1 MKRQKEYSTLK
12 VQQEMLKA
20 MFKTVA
26 TVGPNSILDVKDFS
40 VFSDEECIN
49 WVTYKGIAIYRLEN
63 QAIGLNRLPFLCIGD
78 ILTALN
84 EYNKKLEFKC
94 FRVDEQN
101 RLIALFEA
109 DDVIHKIDNR
119 LMDLVNIN
127 TQDYT
132 FYTSS
137 NKKDI
142 IIAVRDAENRLLAG
156 IMEVK

>member
-1 MKRQKEYSTLK
+1 MRKQKEYSTLK

-26 TVGPNSILDVKDFS
+26 PVGPNSILDKKDFT

-63 QAIGLNRLPFLCIGD
+63 QAIEINRLPYLRIGD
-78 ILTALN
+78 MLN
-84 EYNKKLEFKC
+84 EINKYNKKLEFKC

-101 RLIALFEA
+101 RLIALFEVGN
-109 DDVIHKIDNR
+109 VIHKLDNR

-127 TQDYT
+127 TQNYT

-137 NKKDI
+137 DKKSI
-142 IIAVRDAENRLLAG
+142 IVAVRDADNRLLAG

>member
-1 MKRQKEYSTLK
+1 MRKQKEYSTLK

-20 MFKTVA
+20 MFKTID
-26 TVGPNSILDVKDFS
+26 TVGPNSILDKKDFT

-63 QAIGLNRLPFLCIGD
+63 QAIEINRLPFLRIGD
-78 ILTALN
+78 MLN
-84 EYNKKLEFKC
+84 DINKYNEKLEFKC
-94 FRVDEQN
+94 FRTDEQN
-101 RLIALFEA
+101 RLIAIFEA
-109 DDVIHKIDNR
+109 NDVIHKIDNR

-127 TQDYT
+127 TQDYS

-137 NKKDI
+137 DNKGI
-142 IIAVRDAENRLLAG
+142 IVTVRDVANRLLAG

>member
-1 MKRQKEYSTLK
+1 MKKKKEYSTLK

-20 MFKTVA
+20 MFKTDA
-26 TVGPNSILDVKDFS
+26 SVGPNSILDKRDFT

-49 WVTYKGIAIYRLEN
+49 WITYKGIAIYRLEN
-63 QAIGLNRLPFLCIGD
+63 QAIEINRLPFLRIGD
-78 ILTALN
+78 MLNDIN

-94 FRVDEQN
+94 FRVDYQN
-101 RLIALFEA
+101 RLIALFEV
-109 DDVIHKIDNR
+109 DDTIHKIDNR

-137 NKKDI
+137 NKKSI
-142 IIAVRDAENRLLAG
+142 IVAVRDAENRLLAG